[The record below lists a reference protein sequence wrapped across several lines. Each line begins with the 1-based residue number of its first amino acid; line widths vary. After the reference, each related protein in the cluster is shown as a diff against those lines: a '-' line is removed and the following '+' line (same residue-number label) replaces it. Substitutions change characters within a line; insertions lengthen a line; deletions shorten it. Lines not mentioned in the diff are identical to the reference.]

1 MNDEILWLYVGDG
14 LYIDG
19 VPARDLTAADWLR
32 LGEVDRSAVE
42 HSGLYRRAARVRA
55 PVVVA
60 DGPEVV
66 ELEAAESPAE
76 PVVKTAE
83 DGPRKWKRGQAK
95 E

>member
-1 MNDEILWLYVGDG
+1 MKDEILWIYTGDG

-42 HSGLYRRAARVRA
+42 HAGLYRRAARKRA
-55 PVVVA
+55 PVIVA
-60 DGPEVV
+60 DGPEPG
-66 ELEAAESPAE
+66 EPEAAESPEVAD
-76 PVVKTAE
+76 VKSAV
-83 DGPRKWKRGQAK
+83 DAPRKWKRGQEK